1 MLKAY
6 NYTGTEIKVGN
17 EYYLKEIWDEV
28 GEAEDILES
37 GCVAYYDSDI
47 SDYVIIDFEIVET
60 NDDEILNTVVRVTN
74 IG

>member
-6 NYTGTEIKVGN
+6 NYTGTEIKVGS

-37 GCVAYYDSDI
+37 ECVAYYDSDI

-60 NDDEILNTVVRVTN
+60 NDDEILNTVIRVTN

>member
-1 MLKAY
+1 MIKAY
-6 NYTGTEIKVGN
+6 NYTGTEIKVGSD
-17 EYYLKEIWDEV
+17 YYLKEIWDEV

-74 IG
+74 MG